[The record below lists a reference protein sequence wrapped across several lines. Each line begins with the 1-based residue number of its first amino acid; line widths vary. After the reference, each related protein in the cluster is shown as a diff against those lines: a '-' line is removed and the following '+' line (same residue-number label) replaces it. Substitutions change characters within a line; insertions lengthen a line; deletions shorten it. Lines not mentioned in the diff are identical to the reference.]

1 VHGGV
6 TSHDYVV
13 VGGGSA
19 GCAVAGRLA
28 ADGRHTVLLLEAGDR
43 DRSPYIH
50 VPAGLMRLK
59 EQYFAFADE
68 PDPTRDGLNT
78 TWLTGRVLGGGSSV
92 NGLVWVRGNRADF
105 DQWAKLGAAGW
116 DYDSVL
122 PYFRRGE
129 RFEGGADEYRGAG
142 GPQWVSRGRTHH
154 ELSDAFVAAAQHAGH
169 PFTADY
175 NGASQVGVGWVQTSQ
190 RRGFRHSAA
199 TAYLGVLR
207 RRRNLDIRTRASA
220 TRIVFEGRQAVGV
233 RYLHGGVEHEA
244 RASREVVVSAGTLT
258 TPRLLMAS
266 GVGPAEHLREHGIEI
281 VSDVPG
287 VGENLQDHLMLIMM
301 WNVDLPTLNLSLT
314 PSGFVR
320 HGLDFLVRGRGPAA
334 SATAHA
340 LVFSKLRD
348 ASPWPDVEH
357 LFAPLG
363 MIGENTDESLAE
375 TFDTV
380 GEHQANELK
389 LLHRAVASVIVQL
402 LHPKARGRVRL
413 RSPHASDPPVIE
425 HRFLEHTADM
435 TDLIAGARHAREIM
449 NCEPMAAH
457 VSGEAFPGDAVVTDD
472 DWCAFVRAAAWGG
485 QHPAGTCRMGV
496 DAEAVVDPDLRVRG
510 VERLR
515 VVDASI
521 MPLVTS
527 GNINAVCEMIGEKAS
542 DLIAAHR

>member
-244 RASREVVVSAGTLT
+244 RASREVVASAGTLT
-258 TPRLLMAS
+258 TPRLLM
-266 GVGPAEHLREHGIEI
+266 LR
-281 VSDVPG
+281 
-287 VGENLQDHLMLIMM
+287 
-301 WNVDLPTLNLSLT
+301 
-314 PSGFVR
+314 
-320 HGLDFLVRGRGPAA
+320 
-334 SATAHA
+334 
-340 LVFSKLRD
+340 
-348 ASPWPDVEH
+348 
-357 LFAPLG
+357 
-363 MIGENTDESLAE
+363 
-375 TFDTV
+375 
-380 GEHQANELK
+380 
-389 LLHRAVASVIVQL
+389 ASV
-402 LHPKARGRVRL
+402 PPSTSASTASRSCPTSREWVRIS
-413 RSPHASDPPVIE
+413 RTIS
-425 HRFLEHTADM
+425 
-435 TDLIAGARHAREIM
+435 
-449 NCEPMAAH
+449 C
-457 VSGEAFPGDAVVTDD
+457 
-472 DWCAFVRAAAWGG
+472 
-485 QHPAGTCRMGV
+485 
-496 DAEAVVDPDLRVRG
+496 
-510 VERLR
+510 
-515 VVDASI
+515 
-521 MPLVTS
+521 
-527 GNINAVCEMIGEKAS
+527 
-542 DLIAAHR
+542 